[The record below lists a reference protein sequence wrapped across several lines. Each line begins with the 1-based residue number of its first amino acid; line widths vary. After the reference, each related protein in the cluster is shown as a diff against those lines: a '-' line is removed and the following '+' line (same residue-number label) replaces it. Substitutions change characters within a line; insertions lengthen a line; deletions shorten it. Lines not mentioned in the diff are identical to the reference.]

1 MKKHINVVAAII
13 MDNEKILCVQ
23 RGSNKFKYISHK
35 YEFPG
40 GKIEDY
46 ENDEEALKREILE
59 ELSIEI
65 DNIEFFETVFYEY
78 PDFKLTMEC
87 YKCTTRSRNLK
98 LSEHINY
105 KWLEKQELNSL
116 DWAEADLPIVKKLN
130 EINE

>member
-1 MKKHINVVAAII
+1 
-13 MDNEKILCVQ
+13 MDNKKILCVQ
-23 RGSNKFKYISHK
+23 RGSNKYKYISHK

>member
-13 MDNEKILCVQ
+13 MDNKKILCVQ
-23 RGSNKFKYISHK
+23 RGSNKYKYISHK